1 MALKPLR
8 PCRHPGCAAL
18 TREGY
23 CPKHKPQKA
32 PRRVSAE
39 YHSWYS
45 LPIWTD
51 DLRPAQLLREP
62 FCRECAVRGVR
73 TRATVVDH
81 ITPHRGD
88 WAKFVDPANHQSLC
102 KPCHDRKTALEM
114 AEERRKNHGIFDQ
127 DWSKR
132 VGTLG
137 RGRAWAC
144 VPRHARGKA
153 EGLRSSPRP
162 KKVFRLGA
170 NDRRQP
176 SIRKIFPMR
185 SLGNGDQTLAER
197 EPVGRHLAGKMCPT
211 WTPTR
216 EVEKWLENGSPRI
229 C

>member
-62 FCRECAVRGVR
+62 FCRECAAQYPPGDPRHR

-81 ITPHRGD
+81 IKPHRGS
-88 WAKFVDPANHQSLC
+88 WPRFIDPANHQRRGKRC
-102 KPCHDRKTALEM
+102 QDQNTAREP
-114 AEERRKNHGIFDQ
+114 AEERRKRDRIGGYG
-127 DWSKR
+127 WTGSY
-132 VGTLG
+132 V
-137 RGRAWAC
+137 RAWMRRRAQRL
-144 VPRHARGKA
+144 VRGGKPVA
-153 EGLRSSPRP
+153 FQTYPHP
-162 KKVFRLGA
+162 KKVLRVGA
-170 NDRRQP
+170 QDRRP
-176 SIRKIFPMR
+176 
-185 SLGNGDQTLAER
+185 
-197 EPVGRHLAGKMCPT
+197 
-211 WTPTR
+211 
-216 EVEKWLENGSPRI
+216 PRL
-229 C
+229 